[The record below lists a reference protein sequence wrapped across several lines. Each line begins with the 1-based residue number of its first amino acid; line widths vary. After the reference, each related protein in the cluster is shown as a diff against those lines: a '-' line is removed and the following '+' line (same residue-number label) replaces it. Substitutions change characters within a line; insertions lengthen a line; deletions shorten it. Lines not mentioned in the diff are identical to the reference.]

1 MLSEPLG
8 GAHRDPKLMATTLK
22 KALVDELRVLMKH
35 DMPTLLARRAERLEG
50 YGRFERLAEEVPEP
64 DAKADPCDCSCA
76 KKAAQAA
83 KSVKARPAA
92 EEAKAAEAEKAE

>member
-1 MLSEPLG
+1 MIQNLNEELFSFI
-8 GAHRDPKLMATTLK
+8 K
-22 KALVDELRVLMKH
+22 KSPTGFHAVHELANYL
-35 DMPTLLARRAERLEG
+35 TEAG
-50 YGRFERLAEEVPEP
+50 FERLAEEVPEP
-64 DAKADPCDCSCA
+64 EAPAAAPEAQPDAKADPCDCPYA

>member
-1 MLSEPLG
+1 MS
-8 GAHRDPKLMATTLK
+8 AHIIDKLLF
-22 KALVDELRVLMKH
+22 LVIIVAAARVLW
-35 DMPTLLARRAERLEG
+35 
-50 YGRFERLAEEVPEP
+50 RFYPYRQVVVEEDSREVVAPEAQP

>member
-1 MLSEPLG
+1 
-8 GAHRDPKLMATTLK
+8 MATTLK

-50 YGRFERLAEEVPEP
+50 YGRFERLAEEVPGP

>member
-1 MLSEPLG
+1 
-8 GAHRDPKLMATTLK
+8 MATTLK

-64 DAKADPCDCSCA
+64 EAPAAAPEAQPDAKADPCDCPYA